1 MGLLDEEENKIDF
14 TDDELNLNDKKRV
27 NLFSWQGQFSPEFV
41 YKILN
46 KYTNENDIVFD
57 PFVGSGTVLVESAR
71 LGLKCGGNELNYA
84 PYTFSRFY
92 KYCNIHDDERENNTE
107 MKKVFEEIISII
119 GENKREKLITK
130 MMNLPYSEK
139 EVTVVQGDARNMQ
152 DIEDDF
158 CSFVLTS
165 PPYINVLNYH
175 QQYRKEVEELGE
187 NVLVTAKN
195 EIGANRKNRG
205 NRFLTIR
212 DYIFEMADVLGEI
225 SRICS
230 KGGRVVFVV
239 GRRTTVNGCEVN
251 NSEIL
256 YQLCKMLGFEYL
268 TRQERQFKNRFG
280 KIITEDVVHFE
291 NTKNFNSDKSMIV
304 EYVIS
309 VFKSLENDKNK
320 LMIDEA
326 ISRTTV

>member
-1 MGLLDEEENKIDF
+1 MGLLDEKENDIDF
-14 TDDELNLNDKKRV
+14 TDDELNLTDKKRV
-27 NLFSWQGQFSPEFV
+27 NVFPWQGQFSPEFV

-46 KYTNENDIVFD
+46 KYTNENDIIFD
-57 PFVGSGTVLVESAR
+57 PFVGSGTVLVEASR

-92 KYCNIHDDERENNTE
+92 KYCNILGDERQNNTE

-139 EVTVVQGDARNMQ
+139 EVTVVQGDARNIQ

-175 QQYRKEVEELGE
+175 QQYRKEVEQLGE
-187 NVLVTAKN
+187 NVLMTAKS

-212 DYIFEMADVLGEI
+212 DYIFEMSDVISEI
-225 SRICS
+225 SRICT
-230 KGGRVVFVV
+230 KRGRVIFVV
-239 GRRTTVNGCEVN
+239 GRKTTVNGCVVN
-251 NSEIL
+251 NSEII
-256 YQLCKMLGFEYL
+256 YQLCKMLGLDYL
-268 TRQERQFKNRFG
+268 TRQERKFKNRFG
-280 KIITEDVVHFE
+280 KIIIEDVIHFSNNKE
-291 NTKNFNSDKSMIV
+291 LTKDKSMIV
-304 EYVIS
+304 NYIIQLLQ
-309 VFKSLENDKNK
+309 SLTNDENK
-320 LMIDEA
+320 LMIEDA
-326 ISRTTV
+326 IVRTTV